1 MPLNGT
7 PNQFKANIAAGLPQI
22 GLWSSL
28 AAPVVTEVVAGA
40 GFDWFVV
47 DTEHSPNELT
57 DVLIHLQI
65 AAAFP
70 TEAVVR
76 VPIFDPVV
84 MKRYLDIG
92 ARTIL
97 IPMIEDEATAAAVV
111 ASTRYPPDGIRGVSI
126 SQRANRY
133 GRVPGYQTHY
143 ADGLCLL
150 LQIETRKGL
159 ATIADIAAVAGV
171 DGLFIGPSDLSADLG
186 HLGDPGHPAV
196 QAAIRQAVDCCR
208 AAGKPAGILAPV
220 QADAQRYL
228 DWGFTFVAVGSDLGV
243 LTKGTDA
250 LVAAFNKPKG

>member
-7 PNQFKANIAAGLPQI
+7 PNRFKADIAAGRPQI

-57 DVLIHLQI
+57 DVLVHLQV

-97 IPMIEDEATAAAVV
+97 VPMIEDEATAAAVV
-111 ASTRYPPDGIRGVSI
+111 ASTR
-126 SQRANRY
+126 
-133 GRVPGYQTHY
+133 
-143 ADGLCLL
+143 
-150 LQIETRKGL
+150 
-159 ATIADIAAVAGV
+159 
-171 DGLFIGPSDLSADLG
+171 
-186 HLGDPGHPAV
+186 
-196 QAAIRQAVDCCR
+196 
-208 AAGKPAGILAPV
+208 
-220 QADAQRYL
+220 
-228 DWGFTFVAVGSDLGV
+228 
-243 LTKGTDA
+243 
-250 LVAAFNKPKG
+250 

>member
-7 PNQFKANIAAGLPQI
+7 PNRFKADIAAGRPQI

-57 DVLIHLQI
+57 DVLVHLQV

-97 IPMIEDEATAAAVV
+97 VPMIEDEATAAAVV
-111 ASTRYPPDGIRGVSI
+111 ASTRYPPHGIRGVSI

-133 GRVPGYQTHY
+133 GRVPGYQANYT
-143 ADGLCLL
+143 DDICLL

-159 ATIADIAAVAGV
+159 AAIEDIAAVPGV

-186 HLGDPGHPAV
+186 HLGNASHPDV
-196 QAAIRQAVDCCR
+196 QAAIKDAVDRCR
-208 AAGKPAGILAPV
+208 AVGKPAGILAPV

-228 DWGFTFVAVGSDLGV
+228 EWGYTFVAVGSDLGV

-250 LVAAFNKPKG
+250 LVATFKPKG